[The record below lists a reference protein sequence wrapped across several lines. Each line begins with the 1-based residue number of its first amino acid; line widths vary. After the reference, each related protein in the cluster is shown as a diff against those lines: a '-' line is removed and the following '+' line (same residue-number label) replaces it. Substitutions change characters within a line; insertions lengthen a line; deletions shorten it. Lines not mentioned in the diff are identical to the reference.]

1 MVMLSAASAL
11 VAGSVA
17 GEDHMKTQQIKVVR
31 PFWFGGKAHQ
41 AGAVLE
47 VPAPAA
53 AELVAMGKAAKH
65 EPPPKAQPAKA
76 EPAKEPK

>member
-17 GEDHMKTQQIKVVR
+17 GDPNMPKQFVKVAR
-31 PFWFGGKAHQ
+31 PFWFNAKAHQ

-47 VPAPAA
+47 VPATAA
-53 AELVAMGKAAKH
+53 AELVAMGKATLCD
-65 EPPPKAQPAKA
+65 PPPKPQPAKA
-76 EPAKEPK
+76 EPAKDTK